1 MKAKILE
8 DEGKLTEAGELLQE
22 VQVETIGSL
31 EAAEKIEFI
40 LNHFRITLDSKD
52 FVRAYIIARKI
63 TERSLAQDAHQVTK
77 KEKNFFDFLF
87 LGFKNTISSSYDS
100 LLYRK

>member
-1 MKAKILE
+1 
-8 DEGKLTEAGELLQE
+8 LLQE

-52 FVRAYIIARKI
+52 WIRAFIISKKI
-63 TERSLAQDAHQVTK
+63 TERSLAEPAHQVFLY
-77 KEKNFFDFLF
+77 FF
-87 LGFKNTISSSYDS
+87 NTNVV
-100 LLYRK
+100 

>member
-8 DEGKLTEAGELLQE
+8 DEGKLTEASELLQE

-77 KEKNFFDFLF
+77 NRRKFF
-87 LGFKNTISSSYDS
+87 
-100 LLYRK
+100 